1 MSRAIGSGTGQA
13 NPATYYDVGQQLC
26 VVLEPAVCGQYLA
39 LLQIPYT
46 QADECP
52 VDVQEWLQARH
63 PLNSSWCI
71 HLHAIILSAFGAFNC
86 RMTHVPC
93 KPDY

>member
-1 MSRAIGSGTGQA
+1 MSEQCRFGLVSRAIGSGTGQA
-13 NPATYYDVGQQLC
+13 NPATYYDAGQQLC

-52 VDVQEWLQARH
+52 VDVQEWLQASIV
-63 PLNSSWCI
+63 LVQSWCI
-71 HLHAIILSAFGAFNC
+71 
-86 RMTHVPC
+86 
-93 KPDY
+93 